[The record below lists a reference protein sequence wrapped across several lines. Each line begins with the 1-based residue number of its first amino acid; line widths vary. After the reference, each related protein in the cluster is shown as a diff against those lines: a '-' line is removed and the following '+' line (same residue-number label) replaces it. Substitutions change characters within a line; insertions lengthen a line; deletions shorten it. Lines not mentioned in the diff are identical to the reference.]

1 MTIGAI
7 ENLRR
12 IAPVRVVVV
21 PGNHD
26 RLSALH
32 LGDSVQQRFYNY
44 KDVTVENEPSP
55 RKYYQWGDV
64 MLMWAHEAGVKRQ
77 REDYP
82 LLMATEQPRMFGA
95 TRFHEAHL
103 GDIHQVRLEEQHGV
117 RVRVL
122 PSLCPPDEWHSSKG
136 FVGNIPSAECFI
148 WNRAEGL
155 VGMAVYS
162 VTQDK
167 R

>member
-1 MTIGAI
+1 MTTRAI
-7 ENLRR
+7 ERLREL
-12 IAPVRVVVV
+12 APVRVIVV

-26 RLSALH
+26 RLSTWH
-32 LGDSVQQRFYNY
+32 LGHSLQCYFHNY
-44 KDVTVENEPSP
+44 KDVTIENDPTL
-55 RKYYQWGDV
+55 RKYYQWGSV
-64 MLMWAHEAGVKRQ
+64 MLMFSHEAANKRL
-77 REDYP
+77 RDDYP
-82 LLMATEQPRMFGA
+82 LLMATEQPKMFGS
-95 TRFHEAHL
+95 TRFHEVHI

-148 WNRAEGL
+148 WNKVEGL
-155 VGMAVYS
+155 VGTATYS
-162 VTQDK
+162 VPIAY